1 MRILLAGTP
10 ALVLPI
16 FEAVSRSEIEVT
28 GVLTNKPRPR
38 GRSGTPIPTPVSLWA
53 QENSYPVHHIEEFV
67 NNPSLLESIDLVLV
81 VAFGQLIPKSI
92 LGIPR
97 CGWAN
102 VHFSHLPEARGAA
115 PVQRLIAAGRSEIGY
130 SLFRLDEGMDTG
142 PVYHRS
148 ELFHIAGLTTGQAW
162 RILTDEAATS
172 IVELLHEIGEGKVPI
187 AQPEYLGEIP
197 LAPKVTSQEAQIDW
211 LEASEEIERKIRA
224 FNPAPSAWT
233 TFRGERFIIHLAEVA
248 SDQELEVDGDVK
260 VGKISRTVDGVLV
273 RSGTGFIRCIEVQ
286 PSGKRVM
293 NATDWAR
300 GIANEDELRFE

>member
-1 MRILLAGTP
+1 MRVLLAGTP

-16 FEAVSRSEIEVT
+16 FDAVSRSDIEVT

-38 GRSGTPIPTPVSLWA
+38 GRSGEPIQTPVSLWA
-53 QENSYPVHHIEEFV
+53 HENSYPVHHIDEIV
-67 NNPSLLESIDLVLV
+67 NNSSLLENVDLVLV

-142 PVYHRS
+142 PVYYRS

-172 IVELLHEIGEGKVPI
+172 IVELLHEIGEGQVPI
-187 AQPEYLGEIP
+187 AQPEYVGEIP
-197 LAPKVTSQEAQIDW
+197 LAPKITPQEAQIHW
-211 LEASEEIERKIRA
+211 LEANEEIERKIRA

-233 TFRGERFIIHLAEVA
+233 TLRGERFIIHLAEVA
-248 SDQELEVDGDVK
+248 SGQELEVDGDVS

-273 RSGTGFIRCIEVQ
+273 RCGTGFIRCLEVQ
-286 PSGKRVM
+286 PSGKRAM
-293 NATDWAR
+293 SAAEWAR
-300 GIANEDELRFE
+300 GIASEAELRFE